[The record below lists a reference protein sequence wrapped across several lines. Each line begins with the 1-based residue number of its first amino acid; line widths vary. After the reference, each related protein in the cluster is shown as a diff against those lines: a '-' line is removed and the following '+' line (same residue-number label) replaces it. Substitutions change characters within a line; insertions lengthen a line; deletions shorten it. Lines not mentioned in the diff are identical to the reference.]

1 MRTAV
6 YAGAFDPIT
15 LGHLDIAA
23 RGAKMFDHVII
34 AIAKNSY
41 KNVLFS
47 IDERF
52 ALISEATKNI
62 PNVSVEVFEGLLVDF
77 CQKKQVSAIIRGLR
91 AVSDFEIEL
100 QMALMNRQLN
110 SNMDTVF
117 LMASSQ
123 YLFISSSLIKN
134 AASVGG
140 NVSSFVPPNVQEA
153 LAKKFTGKNTE

>member
-15 LGHLDIAA
+15 LGHLDIAT
-23 RGAKMFDHVII
+23 RGAQMFDHVII
-34 AIAKNSY
+34 AIAKDTY
-41 KNVLFS
+41 KNALFS

-52 ALISEATKNI
+52 ALISKATKDI
-62 PNVSVEVFEGLLVDF
+62 PNVSVEVFDGLLVDF
-77 CQKKQVSAIIRGLR
+77 CQKKQVFAIIRGLR

-140 NVSSFVPPNVQEA
+140 NVSSFVPPHVQEA
-153 LAKKFTGKNTE
+153 LVKKFAE